1 MSAVAKTQTAQIKLP
16 PKLVPVFTA
25 PRGSVRYRAAYGGRG
40 SGKSFSFAKMA
51 AIFGY
56 AQPLRILCTRELQIS
71 IKESFHAELKNA
83 IKSEP
88 WLSAHYDVGEAYIKG
103 CNGTEFLFRGL
114 RHNMQSIKSLAQVDV
129 CIVEE
134 AEDVPEGAWEE
145 LEPTIRADGS
155 EIWVIWNPKRERS
168 PVDVRFIKNPPG
180 DALISEMNHG
190 DNPWFPEALERQ
202 RARDEQIMD
211 PQKYAH
217 IWEGQYLKNS
227 DSQVFANKYR
237 VESFDPGSDWDGPL
251 QGLDFGFA
259 ADPTAASRMWVHD
272 DRLFIEHEAGKVG
285 LELDDT
291 ADYVCDRI
299 PRFADYAT
307 WGDCARPES
316 ISYLQRHG
324 LPRLRAVKKWP
335 GSVEDGIQHM
345 KSYREIIIHPRCKEH
360 KREYDLY
367 SHKTDRNTGEVLPSI
382 IDAHN
387 HYIDSDRYGL
397 SGRIRTRDVIF
408 EAL

>member
-1 MSAVAKTQTAQIKLP
+1 MSAVAKKQTAQIKLP

-56 AQPLRILCTRELQIS
+56 AEPLRILCTRELQIS

-134 AEDVPEGAWEE
+134 AEDVPEASWEE
-145 LEPTIRADGS
+145 LEPTIRAERS

-168 PVDVRFIKNPPG
+168 PVDVRFIKTPPD
-180 DALISEMNHG
+180 DALIAEMNYW
-190 DNPWFPEALERQ
+190 DNPWFPEVLERQ
-202 RARDEQIMD
+202 RVRDDQMMD

-237 VESFDPGSDWDGPL
+237 VEAFEPAANWEGPL

-272 DRLFIEHEAGKVG
+272 NRLFIEYEAGQVG

-291 ADYVCDRI
+291 SAYLCSRIPGYADYV
-299 PRFADYAT
+299 T
-307 WGDCARPES
+307 WGDSARPES

-324 LPRLRAVKKWP
+324 LPRLRPVKKWP

-345 KSYREIIIHPRCKEH
+345 KSYKEIIVHPRCKEH
-360 KREYDLY
+360 KKEFDLY
-367 SHKTDRNTGEVLPSI
+367 SHKTDRHTGEVLPAI
-382 IDAHN
+382 IDAYN